1 MIRILVV
8 SDVRF
13 HREGLQRMLAAEAD
27 LTVVGVAADEHQ
39 ALGAIRAGGTE
50 LVLLDLVLRDGRSL
64 VRAIHDIA
72 PAVHVVALGL
82 SDTGSSVLPW
92 AEAGV
97 AGYVGQNCSFAELVA
112 VVRSIAQGGSP
123 CAPDVS
129 AALFKRIAIL
139 SERPLWRDATARLT
153 PRESEIA
160 ALLARGMSNREIA
173 RTLTI
178 SLPTVKNHVHNVLDK
193 LQVTR
198 RADVAGQVM
207 GPAATARRPES

>member
-1 MIRILVV
+1 MIRLLVV

-27 LTVVGVAADEHQ
+27 FTVVGAAADEHQ
-39 ALGAIRAGGTE
+39 ALQAIRDGGTD
-50 LVLLDLVLRDGRSL
+50 LVLLDLVLRDGRPL
-64 VRAIHDIA
+64 VGAIHSIA

-97 AGYVGQNCSFAELVA
+97 AGYVGQNCSFAELA
-112 VVRSIAQGGSP
+112 TVVRSIAQGGSP

-129 AALFKRIAIL
+129 AALFKRIAVL
-139 SERPLWRDATARLT
+139 SGRSVWRDARLT

-198 RADVAGQVM
+198 RSEVAG
-207 GPAATARRPES
+207 GWPAQS